1 MKLQTQYNKI
11 SVISSVIVLLIAAIG
26 YYFLLHYVLTE
37 QLDET
42 LRVEQVEIQ
51 DYIREKHAL
60 PPATTYKDQ
69 KIAFE
74 KTGENFPV
82 RFSTLTLYD
91 AEEKESEL
99 SRQLVF
105 PVLVD
110 GQYYIASVT
119 KSQEATQEMIGI
131 ILLITLGL
139 IILLG
144 VLLFFANRFL
154 VKRLWK
160 PFRTTLA
167 SIKNFDLD
175 APSAIKNEKTAIHEF
190 NELNESIS
198 VMTGK
203 VVKDYI
209 SLKHFT
215 DHASHEMQT
224 PLAVVNSK
232 LDVLIQDP
240 ALSEKN
246 LRDLQSIYNAVDK
259 MSKLSQSLLLLTKID
274 NKQFQENSEVDI
286 RSAIKNKLQELD
298 EWIQEKGLVVDN
310 RVNDLHI
317 KMNPQLADTLISNL
331 LNNAIRHSKPHS
343 KILLQSGK
351 NNFIIVNPGIQALD
365 SRRIFDRFWKSEHSD
380 GTGLGLAIA
389 KRICDQYNFDL
400 EYDFKAGNHYFTTT
414 FL

>member
-1 MKLQTQYNKI
+1 MKLQTQYNRI
-11 SVISSVIVLLIAAIG
+11 SVVSSVIVLLIAGIG

-51 DYIREKHAL
+51 DFVRTNHSL
-60 PPATTYKDQ
+60 PPATTYQDQ
-69 KIAFE
+69 KIEFKKVE
-74 KTGENFPV
+74 KNFPQ

-91 AEEKESEL
+91 PDDKENEL

-105 PVLVD
+105 PVQVN
-110 GQYYIASVT
+110 GQYFAALVT
-119 KSQEATQEMIGI
+119 KSQEATEEMIGL

-139 IILLG
+139 IILLS

-175 APSAIKNEKTAIHEF
+175 APSAIRNEKTSIHEF
-190 NELNESIS
+190 NELNESIHM
-198 VMTGK
+198 MTEK
-203 VVKDYI
+203 VVRDYV

-232 LDVLIQDP
+232 LDILIQDP

-246 LRDLQSIYNAVDK
+246 LQDLQSIYNAVDK

-274 NKQFQENSEVDI
+274 NKQFYESREVDVG
-286 RSAIKNKLQELD
+286 STVKNRLLEMD
-298 EWIQEKGLVVDN
+298 EWIRERSLVVN
-310 RVNDLHI
+310 NEVGDLHI
-317 KMNPQLADTLISNL
+317 KMNQQLADTLINNL
-331 LNNAIRHSKPHS
+331 LINAIRHSLPHS
-343 KILLQSGK
+343 SIHLGSGK
-351 NNFIIVNPGIQALD
+351 KTFSISNPGSGALD
-365 SRRIFDRFWKSEHSD
+365 SHRIFDRFWKSAHSE
-380 GTGLGLAIA
+380 GTGLGLAIV
-389 KRICDQYNFDL
+389 KRICDQYGFSLQYEFRDR
-400 EYDFKAGNHYFTTT
+400 NHHFTIA
-414 FL
+414 F